1 MDKGEKTN
9 EKIKRISTWDK
20 LVLVTN
26 SRLLHSKCY
35 YKYYLIRKEK
45 RIMYAV
51 VLLKDYPKKK
61 KVVTMSDSL
70 YEATKRLLWWS
81 QKEPV
86 TLIQI

>member
-1 MDKGEKTN
+1 
-9 EKIKRISTWDK
+9 
-20 LVLVTN
+20 
-26 SRLLHSKCY
+26 
-35 YKYYLIRKEK
+35 
-45 RIMYAV
+45 MYAV